1 MKFTVKCYA
10 VLALLCQTLML
21 SAIEPVFKWSFETA
35 DGTPDT
41 AGATF
46 VGRRRGVSVS
56 DGIHGKTLRV
66 GVDKEAKN
74 ILSAAVRLPQS
85 FGKDAG
91 SVTFRVKPEGWQ
103 GSDKDFRNFI
113 HLTNAAGES
122 LSIYRLHNSDGTFIV
137 TLMGKDG
144 KRADAGFD
152 MKNWQKDT
160 WYNIAVCW
168 DAEYIY
174 IYQNG
179 QLVRRSSVRGFKF
192 TQPFNQLEIGK
203 YLRTYNGGYMLMD
216 DVMLYNGVL
225 SDTEA
230 KEATAEAK
238 GEGVIPVQPVF
249 SWSFE
254 TADGTPDTA
263 GATFVG
269 QRRGVSVSDGI
280 HGKTLRV
287 GVDKEAKNILSAAVR
302 LPQNFGKDAGSVTF
316 RVKPEGWLG
325 SDKDFRNFIHLTNA
339 AGESLSIY
347 RLHNSDGTFI
357 VTLMGKD
364 GKRADAGFDMKN
376 WQKDTWYN
384 IAVCWDA
391 EYIYIYQNGQLVRRS
406 SVRGF
411 KFTQPFNQLEIGKYL
426 RTYNGGY
433 MLMDDIMLYNGVLS
447 DTEAKEATAPV
458 TPGIRSGATRVTI
471 DEASKQLSFKVPGS
485 DKIFS
490 TAGKPLFAFR
500 LYDETAR
507 RDNDKPLNGTGHFWG
522 TNLVMSGQEITSN
535 DCELLKIEYKT
546 ADSAVLFFKHPAAE
560 VELTIIATAT
570 GVKSFAKITNTG
582 DTPIYEFTVLPFSFQ
597 LGEGENVITPFPPHI
612 GIEFSK
618 VISYKWA
625 MNYAWD
631 GFLVREGSGFLAVDR
646 YQDIETLYLPGWG
659 TVTGGENN
667 TLSFLGTTLIFIR
680 KGESRTSIGL
690 SVRHF
695 ADIKSWADN
704 YRQLNFPRGMKT
716 LAEKLTKDQFD
727 KFSRAYLA
735 PTWATIRNA
744 SALVATAPG
753 TFIVHPPI
761 YMHACKGIRSNWDAF
776 PNYFPPIARVGTMD
790 EFAAL
795 IRQIVDS
802 GNLFMPRNSFYY
814 WGVGS
819 DYAERYDLERS
830 AIVRI
835 DGKPRTAMWAQ
846 PGYMVSPSSRDVLAH
861 LEEIY
866 QRWISMGTN
875 AYFTNVIGAQ
885 LPDHNAFDFHPDA
898 PAPDAFYTQ
907 LFNIHKLHGTRIPL
921 MSEHGAFWIMP
932 YQVGICGVGG
942 WLRPLPG
949 NLEPKG
955 TVVRSAPEVCLTLM
969 HEYIRFYTSNT
980 GYLAAPAGP
989 RGIAYSL
996 THGIGLK
1003 AGFLNDFEMTREKRR
1018 WMRTTALIAGEIH
1031 SLNYGQPLDSYT
1043 DKDGVITAV
1052 YGGNLNIA
1060 NFSDK
1065 PLAMQAGEYSTVIAP
1080 EGFLFVSKDHNRIA
1094 GYFTEFAGNKFAEP
1108 VLLVVL
1114 KKGETIEVYAPL
1126 QLEATNI
1133 ELAGVKAVIPAY
1145 PAVIAPKVPGIRI
1158 NTVAKTFTADP
1169 VVADTQK
1176 VPRYGQDQV
1185 VALPTAVAGSE
1196 AVLQWSAGENL
1207 PPVLQSLSGMVTAA
1221 GLRITA
1227 PQELTFNNI
1236 AGKIVVEI
1244 GIVLNRYPEET
1255 IQPDLWNI
1263 LSSGNNFKLS
1273 FNSYTGR
1280 VHFQAAGARQV
1291 STWGMSF
1298 EPRKYNMIKVVL
1310 DGSQQ
1315 LVDFNG
1321 VTGKSEDK
1329 PLFPAGESKWV
1340 IGYPKCD
1347 FTITS
1352 IRVSVIK

>member
-1 MKFTVKCYA
+1 
-10 VLALLCQTLML
+10 
-21 SAIEPVFKWSFETA
+21 
-35 DGTPDT
+35 
-41 AGATF
+41 
-46 VGRRRGVSVS
+46 
-56 DGIHGKTLRV
+56 
-66 GVDKEAKN
+66 
-74 ILSAAVRLPQS
+74 LSAAVNLPVAFGQS
-85 FGKDAG
+85 AG
-91 SVTFRVKPEGWQ
+91 TVTFRVKPEGWT
-103 GSDKDFRNFI
+103 GAEKDFRNFI
-113 HLTNAAGES
+113 HLTNEAGES

-152 MKNWQKDT
+152 M
-160 WYNIAVCW
+160 
-168 DAEYIY
+168 
-174 IYQNG
+174 
-179 QLVRRSSVRGFKF
+179 S
-192 TQPFNQLEIGK
+192 
-203 YLRTYNGGYMLMD
+203 
-216 DVMLYNGVL
+216 
-225 SDTEA
+225 
-230 KEATAEAK
+230 
-238 GEGVIPVQPVF
+238 
-249 SWSFE
+249 
-254 TADGTPDTA
+254 
-263 GATFVG
+263 
-269 QRRGVSVSDGI
+269 
-280 HGKTLRV
+280 
-287 GVDKEAKNILSAAVR
+287 
-302 LPQNFGKDAGSVTF
+302 
-316 RVKPEGWLG
+316 
-325 SDKDFRNFIHLTNA
+325 
-339 AGESLSIY
+339 
-347 RLHNSDGTFI
+347 
-357 VTLMGKD
+357 
-364 GKRADAGFDMKN
+364 N

-471 DEASKQLSFKVPGS
+471 DEASKQLTFKVPGS

-490 TAGKPLFAFR
+490 TAGNPLFAFR

-560 VELTIIATAT
+560 VELTIMATAT

-735 PTWATIRNA
+735 PTWATIRSA

-1043 DKDGVITAV
+1043 DKDGMITAV

-1108 VLLVVL
+1108 VLLVIL
-1114 KKGETIEVYAPL
+1114 KKGEIIELYAPL
-1126 QLEATNI
+1126 TLDPVAI
-1133 ELAGVKAVIPAY
+1133 EIDGVKTVIPAY
-1145 PAVIAPKVPGIRI
+1145 PAVITPEVPGVKV
-1158 NTVAKTFTADP
+1158 NVLTGTSTASP
-1169 VVADTQK
+1169 VVADTAR
-1176 VPRYGQDQV
+1176 VPRYGQDQEFPV
-1185 VALPTAVAGSE
+1185 TAPAAGSE
-1196 AVLQWSAGENL
+1196 VLLAWRKGEKL
-1207 PPVLQSLSGMVTAA
+1207 PAALQSLAAMQTPA

-1227 PQELTFNNI
+1227 PQELTFENI
-1236 AGKIVVEI
+1236 SGKIAVEI
-1244 GIVLNRYPEET
+1244 GVVLNRYPEEK
-1255 IQPDLWNI
+1255 IQPDLHNI

-1273 FNSYTGR
+1273 FNTYNGR
-1280 VHFQAAGARQV
+1280 VFFTAGSARQL

-1298 EPRKYNMIKVVL
+1298 ESRKYNMIKVVL
-1310 DGSQQ
+1310 DGQQQ

-1321 VTGKSEDK
+1321 LVVKGDN
-1329 PLFPAGESKWV
+1329 PLHFPAGVSKWI
-1340 IGYPKCD
+1340 IGCTGCD
-1347 FTITS
+1347 YTVTS
-1352 IRVSVIK
+1352 IRVSKLQ